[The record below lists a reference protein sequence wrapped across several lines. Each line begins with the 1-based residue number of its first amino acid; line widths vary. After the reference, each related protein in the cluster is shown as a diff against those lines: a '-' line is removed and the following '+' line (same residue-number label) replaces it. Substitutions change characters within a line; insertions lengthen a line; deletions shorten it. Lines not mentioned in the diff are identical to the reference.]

1 MTTPFVRIFPCA
13 VILSL
18 LAAAGPL
25 AAQQKDAVS
34 AASNAGQAPAAVS
47 AASGPGLAQGG
58 AASPAKPAAKGEW
71 KNIIHRVDAFVTRD
85 DLRQGVILSDRD
97 APLVSF
103 SHTRHMQAGVACEQ
117 CHHLGIK
124 DHKAPACAECH
135 KGQQAAAVMHQA
147 CITCHQAGAKGP
159 VTCNDCHTVRQNSF
173 SGIVRFELEDI
184 ARGPLFIAAWALF
197 ALGVAWR
204 VVQYL
209 RLTRRTAEAGIA
221 LAPPVSADEPALMKG
236 RSFPGR
242 VMLRY
247 RRWLRG
253 SIFGTHRVMARVSML
268 FHGVL
273 FLLPLLL
280 PAHNILF
287 YQTFRVALP
296 TLPERFMDI
305 MTLLLFAFGAFF
317 LLRRIFIPRVRALT
331 TVRDYLV
338 LLLVAAP
345 FVSAYMAYHH
355 WLDYR
360 TVLVT
365 HMLIGELVIALVPF
379 TKLGHMPFLLLN
391 RFLTAGEYAWKPGNR
406 RW

>member
-1 MTTPFVRIFPCA
+1 VTIPFTRFIPCA
-13 VILSL
+13 LFLFLI
-18 LAAAGPL
+18 AAAGPA
-25 AAQQKDAVS
+25 AAQQQDAVS
-34 AASNAGQAPAAVS
+34 TASKAAEAPSAGT
-47 AASGPGLAQGG
+47 
-58 AASPAKPAAKGEW
+58 AKPASKGEW
-71 KNIIHRVDAFVTRD
+71 KTIIHRVDAFVTRD
-85 DLRQGVILSDRD
+85 DLREGLTRSDRD
-97 APLVSF
+97 APLVPF

-124 DHKAPACAECH
+124 DHTAPACAECH
-135 KGQQAAAVMHQA
+135 KGEQAVAVMHQA

-159 VTCNDCHTVRQNSF
+159 VACNDCHTRRQNSF
-173 SGIVRFELEDI
+173 AGIVRFELEDI

-197 ALGVAWR
+197 ALGFAWR

-209 RLTRRTAEAGIA
+209 RLTRVAAGAAIA
-221 LAPPVSADEPALMKG
+221 LAPPVTTDEPALLSG
-236 RSFPGR
+236 RTFAGKLL
-242 VMLRY
+242 LRY
-247 RRWLRG
+247 HRWERG
-253 SIFGTHRVMARVSML
+253 SVFGTHRIMARVSML
-268 FHGVL
+268 FHVVL

-287 YQTFRVALP
+287 FQTFRVALP
-296 TLPERFMDI
+296 TLPEPFMDA

-317 LLRRIFIPRVRALT
+317 LLRRILIPRVRALT

-345 FVSAYMAYHH
+345 FVSAYIAYHH

-365 HMLIGELVIALVPF
+365 HMLIGELVIALIPF
-379 TKLGHMPFLLLN
+379 TRLGHMPFLLLN
-391 RFLTAGEYAWKPGNR
+391 RFFTAGEYAWKPGNR